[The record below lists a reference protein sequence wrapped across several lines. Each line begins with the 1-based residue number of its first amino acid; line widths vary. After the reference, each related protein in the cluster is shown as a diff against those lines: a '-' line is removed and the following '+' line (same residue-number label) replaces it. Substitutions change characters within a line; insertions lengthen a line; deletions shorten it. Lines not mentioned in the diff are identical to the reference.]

1 MPLTPFMCANCGSWQ
16 KYFATPPD
24 CPVCSDVRN
33 ALPEDGWEFKT
44 PAEVDLLVSTTWH
57 QPTPGIVMFQNRP
70 TVGIGPCGYLILHPE
85 GNIAFEAAGWYS
97 ADALAHIQSL
107 GGIRFLSA
115 SHPHGFGALWQLQD
129 RFHPPH
135 MVMQREAV
143 RFTKAFRVNYPFDDE
158 CELMSGATL
167 HYVGGHY
174 EGQSVLYHEPTGS
187 LFAGDSLKFE
197 LDAQG
202 HATGVSCHKAFHNQ
216 IPLSHA
222 EVRKY
227 REVLGRLPFR
237 QVFTPFEH
245 VPHATRE
252 DAMRLFDAHLAGI
265 PFVTPMALA

>member
-1 MPLTPFMCANCGSWQ
+1 MPLTPYMCANCGSWQ
-16 KYFATPPD
+16 KYFATPPN

-44 PAEVDLLVSTTWH
+44 PAEVDGVVTTTWH
-57 QPTPGIVMFQNRP
+57 EPTPGIVMFQNRP
-70 TVGIGPCGYLILHPE
+70 TLGIGPCGYLLLHPE

-97 ADALAHIQSL
+97 RGGVSANRIAGRYTVFFRQAILMGL
-107 GGIRFLSA
+107 GLFGSYRIRSIRPIL
-115 SHPHGFGALWQLQD
+115 
-129 RFHPPH
+129 
-135 MVMQREAV
+135 VMQRDAV
-143 RFTKAFRVNYPFDDE
+143 RFTKAFRVNYPFDEE
-158 CELMSGATL
+158 CELLPGATL

-174 EGQSVLYHEPTGS
+174 EGQSVLFQEASGA

-197 LDAQG
+197 LDVNG
-202 HATGVSCHKAFHNQ
+202 NATGVSCHKAFHNQ

-227 REVLGRLPFR
+227 RDVLGSLPFR

-252 DAMRLFDAHLAGI
+252 DALRLFDAHLAGI
-265 PFVTPMALA
+265 PFVTPMAL